1 MKIEDKKF
9 DFKFLNFMMYFGFAV
24 AIYFLL
30 KNIGV
35 MDKIVESIVALT
47 PVFLGIILC
56 WISTPLTNKL
66 RKIGLS
72 KNLSAILSLIL
83 IFGLIIAVFSV
94 VVPMFVS
101 QFSNLVKEFP
111 SIYDTIVDK
120 LNPFLT
126 ENLNIEANIKH
137 FNEIISKDIILDN
150 LDNILTY
157 SISTLQSVF
166 SVLVTIGTTIVVSF
180 FMVKNIDK
188 FKEKIIMFFSRNGKG
203 GKTYKMLSEIDAAVM
218 SYVKGTIL
226 DSIIVGILTTIVCL
240 ILGLDYAIV
249 LNNELVMLIE
259 AKAINE
265 HLEKHDSEL
274 FRYFGT
280 SKAKFA
286 ILTNG
291 IEYKFYTD
299 LEKANVM
306 DNTPFLDINLNKAIM
321 MLVLHE
327 IEEIK
332 IGDLTP
338 FDKISKE
345 EKRRLGKIA
354 VEEVLKDLSKSEE
367 YIELIEEF
375 EEMKTKESKF
385 AKMIDKLESDIQSKI
400 YCEEGSIDASDIKNQ
415 KLLEDDRINKL
426 IQQGEKTIADFFI
439 ENDRPIFKEK
449 IINDIA
455 SFVKKNELLKL
466 KSE

>member
-30 KNIGV
+30 KNIGM
-35 MDKIVESIVALT
+35 MDKIIESIVALT

-83 IFGLIIAVFSV
+83 IFGLIIAVFSMI
-94 VVPMFVS
+94 VPIFIS
-101 QFSNLVKEFP
+101 QFSNLIKDFP
-111 SIYDTIVDK
+111 SIYDDIVDK
-120 LNPFLT
+120 LNPFLN
-126 ENLNIEANIKH
+126 ENLNIDANIKH

-180 FMVKNIDK
+180 FMVKDMDK
-188 FKEKIIMFFSRNGKG
+188 FKERIIMFFSRNGKG

-249 LNNELVMLIE
+249 FGILITILNLIPYIG
-259 AKAINE
+259 A
-265 HLEKHDSEL
+265 LLSEL
-274 FRYFGT
+274 IVALYALTVGGPI
-280 SKAKFA
+280 FA
-286 ILTNG
+286 IVTFACLLLVQIIDANILQPNIIG
-291 IEYKFYTD
+291 KSVNLHPVVVIGGLIVFNLLFGIVGMIIAMPILAILKIIIEYKFSVQFD
-299 LEKANVM
+299 
-306 DNTPFLDINLNKAIM
+306 
-321 MLVLHE
+321 E
-327 IEEIK
+327 IETKEDIAKNKK
-332 IGDLTP
+332 IL
-338 FDKISKE
+338 KAKSKE
-345 EKRRLGKIA
+345 K
-354 VEEVLKDLSKSEE
+354 
-367 YIELIEEF
+367 
-375 EEMKTKESKF
+375 
-385 AKMIDKLESDIQSKI
+385 
-400 YCEEGSIDASDIKNQ
+400 
-415 KLLEDDRINKL
+415 
-426 IQQGEKTIADFFI
+426 
-439 ENDRPIFKEK
+439 
-449 IINDIA
+449 
-455 SFVKKNELLKL
+455 
-466 KSE
+466 

>member
-30 KNIGV
+30 KNIGM
-35 MDKIVESIVALT
+35 MDKIIESIVALT

-83 IFGLIIAVFSV
+83 IFGLIIVVFSMI
-94 VVPMFVS
+94 VPIFIS
-101 QFSNLVKEFP
+101 QFSNLIKDFP
-111 SIYDTIVDK
+111 SIYDDIVDK
-120 LNPFLT
+120 LNPFLN
-126 ENLNIEANIKH
+126 ENLNIDANIKH

-180 FMVKNIDK
+180 FMVKDMDK
-188 FKEKIIMFFSRNGKG
+188 FKERIIMFFSRNGKG

-249 LNNELVMLIE
+249 FGILITILNLIPYIG
-259 AKAINE
+259 A
-265 HLEKHDSEL
+265 LLSEL
-274 FRYFGT
+274 IVALYALTVGGPI
-280 SKAKFA
+280 FA
-286 ILTNG
+286 IVTFACLLLVQIIDANILQPNIIG
-291 IEYKFYTD
+291 KSVNLHPVVVIGGLIVFNLLFGIVGMIIAMPILAILKIIIEYKFSVQFD
-299 LEKANVM
+299 
-306 DNTPFLDINLNKAIM
+306 
-321 MLVLHE
+321 E
-327 IEEIK
+327 IETKEDIAKNKK
-332 IGDLTP
+332 IL
-338 FDKISKE
+338 KAKSKE
-345 EKRRLGKIA
+345 K
-354 VEEVLKDLSKSEE
+354 
-367 YIELIEEF
+367 
-375 EEMKTKESKF
+375 
-385 AKMIDKLESDIQSKI
+385 
-400 YCEEGSIDASDIKNQ
+400 
-415 KLLEDDRINKL
+415 
-426 IQQGEKTIADFFI
+426 
-439 ENDRPIFKEK
+439 
-449 IINDIA
+449 
-455 SFVKKNELLKL
+455 
-466 KSE
+466 

>member
-30 KNIGV
+30 KNIG
-35 MDKIVESIVALT
+35 MLDKIIESIVALT

-83 IFGLIIAVFSV
+83 IFGLIIVVFSMI
-94 VVPMFVS
+94 VPIFIS
-101 QFSNLVKEFP
+101 QFSNLIKDFP
-111 SIYDTIVDK
+111 SIYDDIVDK
-120 LNPFLT
+120 LNPFLN
-126 ENLNIEANIKH
+126 ENLNIDANIKH

-180 FMVKNIDK
+180 FMVKDMDK
-188 FKEKIIMFFSRNGKG
+188 FKERIIMFFSRNGKG

-249 LNNELVMLIE
+249 FGILITILNLIPYIG
-259 AKAINE
+259 A
-265 HLEKHDSEL
+265 LLSEL
-274 FRYFGT
+274 IVALYALTVGGPI
-280 SKAKFA
+280 FA
-286 ILTNG
+286 IVTFACL
-291 IEYKFYTD
+291 
-299 LEKANVM
+299 L
-306 DNTPFLDINLNKAIM
+306 
-321 MLVLHE
+321 LVQ
-327 IEEIK
+327 I
-332 IGDLTP
+332 
-338 FDKISKE
+338 
-345 EKRRLGKIA
+345 
-354 VEEVLKDLSKSEE
+354 
-367 YIELIEEF
+367 
-375 EEMKTKESKF
+375 
-385 AKMIDKLESDIQSKI
+385 
-400 YCEEGSIDASDIKNQ
+400 IDANI
-415 KLLEDDRINKL
+415 L
-426 IQQGEKTIADFFI
+426 
-439 ENDRPIFKEK
+439 
-449 IINDIA
+449 
-455 SFVKKNELLKL
+455 
-466 KSE
+466 

>member
-30 KNIGV
+30 KNIGM
-35 MDKIVESIVALT
+35 MDKIIESIVALT

-157 SISTLQSVF
+157 SISTLQSVV
-166 SVLVTIGTTIVVSF
+166 SVLITIGTTIVVSF
-180 FMVKNIDK
+180 FMVKDMDK
-188 FKEKIIMFFSRNGKG
+188 FKERIIMFFSRNGKG

-249 LNNELVMLIE
+249 FGILITILNLIPYIG
-259 AKAINE
+259 A
-265 HLEKHDSEL
+265 LLSEL
-274 FRYFGT
+274 IVALYALTVGGPI
-280 SKAKFA
+280 FA
-286 ILTNG
+286 IVTFVCLLLVQIIDANILQPNIIG
-291 IEYKFYTD
+291 KSVNLHPVVVIGGLIVFNLLFGIVGMIIAMPILAILKIIIEYKFSVQFD
-299 LEKANVM
+299 
-306 DNTPFLDINLNKAIM
+306 
-321 MLVLHE
+321 E
-327 IEEIK
+327 IETKEDIAKNKK
-332 IGDLTP
+332 IL
-338 FDKISKE
+338 KAKSKE
-345 EKRRLGKIA
+345 K
-354 VEEVLKDLSKSEE
+354 
-367 YIELIEEF
+367 
-375 EEMKTKESKF
+375 
-385 AKMIDKLESDIQSKI
+385 
-400 YCEEGSIDASDIKNQ
+400 
-415 KLLEDDRINKL
+415 
-426 IQQGEKTIADFFI
+426 
-439 ENDRPIFKEK
+439 
-449 IINDIA
+449 
-455 SFVKKNELLKL
+455 
-466 KSE
+466 

>member
-30 KNIGV
+30 KNIG
-35 MDKIVESIVALT
+35 MLDKIIESIVALT

-83 IFGLIIAVFSV
+83 IFGLIIVVFSMI
-94 VVPMFVS
+94 VPIFIS
-101 QFSNLVKEFP
+101 QFSNLIKDFP
-111 SIYDTIVDK
+111 SIYDDIVDK
-120 LNPFLT
+120 LNPFLN
-126 ENLNIEANIKH
+126 ENLNIDANIKH

-180 FMVKNIDK
+180 FMVKDMDK
-188 FKEKIIMFFSRNGKG
+188 FKERIIMFFSRNGKG

-249 LNNELVMLIE
+249 FGILITILNLIPYIG
-259 AKAINE
+259 A
-265 HLEKHDSEL
+265 LLSEL
-274 FRYFGT
+274 IVALYALTVGGPI
-280 SKAKFA
+280 FA
-286 ILTNG
+286 IVTFACLLLVQIIDANILQPNIIG
-291 IEYKFYTD
+291 KSVNLHPVVVIGGLIVFNLLFGIVGMIIAMPILAILKIIIEYKFSVQFD
-299 LEKANVM
+299 
-306 DNTPFLDINLNKAIM
+306 
-321 MLVLHE
+321 E
-327 IEEIK
+327 IETKEDMAKNKK
-332 IGDLTP
+332 IL
-338 FDKISKE
+338 KAKSKE
-345 EKRRLGKIA
+345 K
-354 VEEVLKDLSKSEE
+354 
-367 YIELIEEF
+367 
-375 EEMKTKESKF
+375 
-385 AKMIDKLESDIQSKI
+385 
-400 YCEEGSIDASDIKNQ
+400 
-415 KLLEDDRINKL
+415 
-426 IQQGEKTIADFFI
+426 
-439 ENDRPIFKEK
+439 
-449 IINDIA
+449 
-455 SFVKKNELLKL
+455 
-466 KSE
+466 

>member
-30 KNIGV
+30 KNIG
-35 MDKIVESIVALT
+35 MLDKIIESIVALT

-83 IFGLIIAVFSV
+83 IFGLIIVVFSMI
-94 VVPMFVS
+94 VPIFIS
-101 QFSNLVKEFP
+101 QFSNLIKDFP
-111 SIYDTIVDK
+111 SIYDDIVDK
-120 LNPFLT
+120 LNPFLN
-126 ENLNIEANIKH
+126 ENLNIDANIKY

-180 FMVKNIDK
+180 FMVKDMDK
-188 FKEKIIMFFSRNGKG
+188 FKERIIMFFSRNGKG

-249 LNNELVMLIE
+249 FGILITILNLIPYIG
-259 AKAINE
+259 A
-265 HLEKHDSEL
+265 LLSEL
-274 FRYFGT
+274 IVALYALTVGGPI
-280 SKAKFA
+280 FA
-286 ILTNG
+286 IVTFACLLLVQIIDANILQPNIIG
-291 IEYKFYTD
+291 KSVNLHPVVVIGGLIVFNLLFGIVGMIIAMPILAILKIIIEYKFSVQFD
-299 LEKANVM
+299 
-306 DNTPFLDINLNKAIM
+306 
-321 MLVLHE
+321 E
-327 IEEIK
+327 IETKEDIAKNKK
-332 IGDLTP
+332 IL
-338 FDKISKE
+338 KAKSKE
-345 EKRRLGKIA
+345 K
-354 VEEVLKDLSKSEE
+354 
-367 YIELIEEF
+367 
-375 EEMKTKESKF
+375 
-385 AKMIDKLESDIQSKI
+385 
-400 YCEEGSIDASDIKNQ
+400 
-415 KLLEDDRINKL
+415 
-426 IQQGEKTIADFFI
+426 
-439 ENDRPIFKEK
+439 
-449 IINDIA
+449 
-455 SFVKKNELLKL
+455 
-466 KSE
+466 

>member
-30 KNIGV
+30 KNIGM
-35 MDKIVESIVALT
+35 MDKIIESIVALT

-83 IFGLIIAVFSV
+83 IFGLIIAVFSMI
-94 VVPMFVS
+94 VPMFVS

-180 FMVKNIDK
+180 FMVKDMDK
-188 FKEKIIMFFSRNGKG
+188 FKERIIMFFSRNGKG

-249 LNNELVMLIE
+249 FGILITILNLIPYIG
-259 AKAINE
+259 A
-265 HLEKHDSEL
+265 LLSEL
-274 FRYFGT
+274 IVALYALTVGGPI
-280 SKAKFA
+280 FA
-286 ILTNG
+286 IVTFACLLLVQIIDANILQPNIIG
-291 IEYKFYTD
+291 KSVNLHPVVVIGGLIVFNLLFGIVGMIIAMPILAILKIIIEYKFSVQFD
-299 LEKANVM
+299 
-306 DNTPFLDINLNKAIM
+306 
-321 MLVLHE
+321 E
-327 IEEIK
+327 IETKEDIAKNKK
-332 IGDLTP
+332 IL
-338 FDKISKE
+338 KAKSKE
-345 EKRRLGKIA
+345 K
-354 VEEVLKDLSKSEE
+354 
-367 YIELIEEF
+367 
-375 EEMKTKESKF
+375 
-385 AKMIDKLESDIQSKI
+385 
-400 YCEEGSIDASDIKNQ
+400 
-415 KLLEDDRINKL
+415 
-426 IQQGEKTIADFFI
+426 
-439 ENDRPIFKEK
+439 
-449 IINDIA
+449 
-455 SFVKKNELLKL
+455 
-466 KSE
+466 

>member
-30 KNIGV
+30 KNIG
-35 MDKIVESIVALT
+35 MLDKIIESIVALT

-83 IFGLIIAVFSV
+83 IFGLIIVVFSMI
-94 VVPMFVS
+94 VPIFIS
-101 QFSNLVKEFP
+101 QFSNLIKDFP
-111 SIYDTIVDK
+111 SIYDDIVDK
-120 LNPFLT
+120 LNPFLN
-126 ENLNIEANIKH
+126 ENLNIDANIKH

-180 FMVKNIDK
+180 FMVKDMDK
-188 FKEKIIMFFSRNGKG
+188 FKERIIMFFSRNGKG

-249 LNNELVMLIE
+249 FGILITILNLIPYIG
-259 AKAINE
+259 A
-265 HLEKHDSEL
+265 LLSEL
-274 FRYFGT
+274 IVALYALTVGGPI
-280 SKAKFA
+280 FA
-286 ILTNG
+286 IVTFACLILVQIIDANILQPNIIG
-291 IEYKFYTD
+291 KSVNLHPVVVIGGLIVFNLLFGIVGMIIAMPILAILKIIIEYKFSVQFD
-299 LEKANVM
+299 
-306 DNTPFLDINLNKAIM
+306 
-321 MLVLHE
+321 E
-327 IEEIK
+327 IETKEDIAKNKK
-332 IGDLTP
+332 IL
-338 FDKISKE
+338 KAKSKE
-345 EKRRLGKIA
+345 K
-354 VEEVLKDLSKSEE
+354 
-367 YIELIEEF
+367 
-375 EEMKTKESKF
+375 
-385 AKMIDKLESDIQSKI
+385 
-400 YCEEGSIDASDIKNQ
+400 
-415 KLLEDDRINKL
+415 
-426 IQQGEKTIADFFI
+426 
-439 ENDRPIFKEK
+439 
-449 IINDIA
+449 
-455 SFVKKNELLKL
+455 
-466 KSE
+466 

>member
-30 KNIGV
+30 KNIGM
-35 MDKIVESIVALT
+35 MDKIIESIVALT

-180 FMVKNIDK
+180 FMVKDMDK
-188 FKEKIIMFFSRNGKG
+188 FKERIIMFFSRNGKG

-249 LNNELVMLIE
+249 FGILITILNLIPYIG
-259 AKAINE
+259 A
-265 HLEKHDSEL
+265 LLSEL
-274 FRYFGT
+274 IVALYALTVGGPI
-280 SKAKFA
+280 FA
-286 ILTNG
+286 IVTFACLLLVQIIDANILQPNIIG
-291 IEYKFYTD
+291 KSVNLHPVVVIGGLIVFNLLFGIVGMIIAMPILAILKIIIEYKFSVQFD
-299 LEKANVM
+299 
-306 DNTPFLDINLNKAIM
+306 
-321 MLVLHE
+321 E
-327 IEEIK
+327 IETKEDIAKNKK
-332 IGDLTP
+332 IL
-338 FDKISKE
+338 KAKSKE
-345 EKRRLGKIA
+345 K
-354 VEEVLKDLSKSEE
+354 
-367 YIELIEEF
+367 
-375 EEMKTKESKF
+375 
-385 AKMIDKLESDIQSKI
+385 
-400 YCEEGSIDASDIKNQ
+400 
-415 KLLEDDRINKL
+415 
-426 IQQGEKTIADFFI
+426 
-439 ENDRPIFKEK
+439 
-449 IINDIA
+449 
-455 SFVKKNELLKL
+455 
-466 KSE
+466 

>member
-30 KNIGV
+30 KNIG
-35 MDKIVESIVALT
+35 MLDKIIESIVALT

-83 IFGLIIAVFSV
+83 IFGLIIVVFSMI
-94 VVPMFVS
+94 VPIFIS
-101 QFSNLVKEFP
+101 QFSNLIKDFP
-111 SIYDTIVDK
+111 SIYDDIVDK
-120 LNPFLT
+120 LNPFLN
-126 ENLNIEANIKH
+126 ENLNIDASIKH

-180 FMVKNIDK
+180 FMVKDMDK
-188 FKEKIIMFFSRNGKG
+188 FKERIIMFFSRNGKG

-249 LNNELVMLIE
+249 FGILITILNLIPYIG
-259 AKAINE
+259 A
-265 HLEKHDSEL
+265 LLSEL
-274 FRYFGT
+274 IVALYALTVGGPI
-280 SKAKFA
+280 FA
-286 ILTNG
+286 IVTFACLLLVQIIDANILQPNIIG
-291 IEYKFYTD
+291 KSVNLHPVVVIGGLIVFNLLFGIVGMIIAMPILAILKIIIEYKFSVQFD
-299 LEKANVM
+299 
-306 DNTPFLDINLNKAIM
+306 
-321 MLVLHE
+321 E
-327 IEEIK
+327 IETKEDIAKNKK
-332 IGDLTP
+332 IL
-338 FDKISKE
+338 KAKSKE
-345 EKRRLGKIA
+345 K
-354 VEEVLKDLSKSEE
+354 
-367 YIELIEEF
+367 
-375 EEMKTKESKF
+375 
-385 AKMIDKLESDIQSKI
+385 
-400 YCEEGSIDASDIKNQ
+400 
-415 KLLEDDRINKL
+415 
-426 IQQGEKTIADFFI
+426 
-439 ENDRPIFKEK
+439 
-449 IINDIA
+449 
-455 SFVKKNELLKL
+455 
-466 KSE
+466 

>member
-30 KNIGV
+30 KNIGM
-35 MDKIVESIVALT
+35 MDKIIESIVALT

-180 FMVKNIDK
+180 FMVKDMDK
-188 FKEKIIMFFSRNGKG
+188 FKERIIMFFSRNGKG

-249 LNNELVMLIE
+249 FGILITILNLIPYIG
-259 AKAINE
+259 A
-265 HLEKHDSEL
+265 LLSEL
-274 FRYFGT
+274 IVALYALTVGGPV
-280 SKAKFA
+280 FA
-286 ILTNG
+286 IVTFACLLLVQIIDANILQPNIIG
-291 IEYKFYTD
+291 KSVNLHPVVVIGGLIVFNLLFGIVGMIIAMPILAILKIIIEYKFSVQFD
-299 LEKANVM
+299 
-306 DNTPFLDINLNKAIM
+306 
-321 MLVLHE
+321 E
-327 IEEIK
+327 IETKEDIAKNKK
-332 IGDLTP
+332 IL
-338 FDKISKE
+338 KAKSKE
-345 EKRRLGKIA
+345 K
-354 VEEVLKDLSKSEE
+354 
-367 YIELIEEF
+367 
-375 EEMKTKESKF
+375 
-385 AKMIDKLESDIQSKI
+385 
-400 YCEEGSIDASDIKNQ
+400 
-415 KLLEDDRINKL
+415 
-426 IQQGEKTIADFFI
+426 
-439 ENDRPIFKEK
+439 
-449 IINDIA
+449 
-455 SFVKKNELLKL
+455 
-466 KSE
+466 

>member
-30 KNIGV
+30 KNIGM

-83 IFGLIIAVFSV
+83 IFGLIIVVFSMI
-94 VVPMFVS
+94 VPIFIS
-101 QFSNLVKEFP
+101 QFSNLIKDFP
-111 SIYDTIVDK
+111 SIYDDIVDK
-120 LNPFLT
+120 LNPFLN
-126 ENLNIEANIKH
+126 ENLNIDANIKH

-180 FMVKNIDK
+180 FMVKDMDK
-188 FKEKIIMFFSRNGKG
+188 FKERIIMFFSRNGKG

-249 LNNELVMLIE
+249 FGILITILNLIPYIG
-259 AKAINE
+259 A
-265 HLEKHDSEL
+265 LLSEL
-274 FRYFGT
+274 IVALYALTVGGPI
-280 SKAKFA
+280 FA
-286 ILTNG
+286 IVTFACLLLVQIIDANILQPNIIG
-291 IEYKFYTD
+291 KSVNLHPVVVIGGLIVFNLLFGIVGMIIAMPILAILKIIIEYKFSVQFD
-299 LEKANVM
+299 
-306 DNTPFLDINLNKAIM
+306 
-321 MLVLHE
+321 E
-327 IEEIK
+327 IETKEDIAKNKK
-332 IGDLTP
+332 IL
-338 FDKISKE
+338 KAKSKE
-345 EKRRLGKIA
+345 K
-354 VEEVLKDLSKSEE
+354 
-367 YIELIEEF
+367 
-375 EEMKTKESKF
+375 
-385 AKMIDKLESDIQSKI
+385 
-400 YCEEGSIDASDIKNQ
+400 
-415 KLLEDDRINKL
+415 
-426 IQQGEKTIADFFI
+426 
-439 ENDRPIFKEK
+439 
-449 IINDIA
+449 
-455 SFVKKNELLKL
+455 
-466 KSE
+466 

>member
-30 KNIGV
+30 KNIG
-35 MDKIVESIVALT
+35 MLDKIIESIVALT

-83 IFGLIIAVFSV
+83 IFGLIIVVFSMI
-94 VVPMFVS
+94 VPIFIS
-101 QFSNLVKEFP
+101 QFSNLIKDFP
-111 SIYDTIVDK
+111 AIYDDIVDK
-120 LNPFLT
+120 LNPFLN
-126 ENLNIEANIKH
+126 ENLNIDANIKH

-180 FMVKNIDK
+180 FMVKDMDK
-188 FKEKIIMFFSRNGKG
+188 FKERIIMFFSRNGKG

-249 LNNELVMLIE
+249 FGILITILNLIPYIG
-259 AKAINE
+259 A
-265 HLEKHDSEL
+265 LLSEL
-274 FRYFGT
+274 IVALYALTVGGPI
-280 SKAKFA
+280 FA
-286 ILTNG
+286 IVTFACLLLVQIIDANILQPNIIG
-291 IEYKFYTD
+291 KSVNLHPVVVIGGLIVFNLLFGIVGMIIAMPILAILKIIIEYKFSVQFD
-299 LEKANVM
+299 
-306 DNTPFLDINLNKAIM
+306 
-321 MLVLHE
+321 E
-327 IEEIK
+327 IETKEDIAKNKK
-332 IGDLTP
+332 IL
-338 FDKISKE
+338 KAKSKE
-345 EKRRLGKIA
+345 K
-354 VEEVLKDLSKSEE
+354 
-367 YIELIEEF
+367 
-375 EEMKTKESKF
+375 
-385 AKMIDKLESDIQSKI
+385 
-400 YCEEGSIDASDIKNQ
+400 
-415 KLLEDDRINKL
+415 
-426 IQQGEKTIADFFI
+426 
-439 ENDRPIFKEK
+439 
-449 IINDIA
+449 
-455 SFVKKNELLKL
+455 
-466 KSE
+466 

>member
-30 KNIGV
+30 KNIG
-35 MDKIVESIVALT
+35 MLDKIIESIVALT

-83 IFGLIIAVFSV
+83 IFGLIIVVFSMI
-94 VVPMFVS
+94 VPIFIS
-101 QFSNLVKEFP
+101 QFSNLIKDFP
-111 SIYDTIVDK
+111 SIYDDIVDK
-120 LNPFLT
+120 LNPFLN
-126 ENLNIEANIKH
+126 ENLNIDANIKH

-180 FMVKNIDK
+180 FMVKDMDK
-188 FKEKIIMFFSRNGKG
+188 FKERIIMFFSRNGKG

-249 LNNELVMLIE
+249 FGILITILNLIPYIG
-259 AKAINE
+259 A
-265 HLEKHDSEL
+265 LLSEL
-274 FRYFGT
+274 IVALYALTVGGPI
-280 SKAKFA
+280 FA
-286 ILTNG
+286 IVTFACLLLVQIIDANILQPNIIG
-291 IEYKFYTD
+291 KSVNLHPVVVIGGLIVFNLLFGIVGMIIAMPILAILKIIIEYKFSVQFD
-299 LEKANVM
+299 
-306 DNTPFLDINLNKAIM
+306 
-321 MLVLHE
+321 E
-327 IEEIK
+327 IETKEDIAKNKK
-332 IGDLTP
+332 IL
-338 FDKISKE
+338 KAKSKE
-345 EKRRLGKIA
+345 K
-354 VEEVLKDLSKSEE
+354 
-367 YIELIEEF
+367 
-375 EEMKTKESKF
+375 
-385 AKMIDKLESDIQSKI
+385 
-400 YCEEGSIDASDIKNQ
+400 
-415 KLLEDDRINKL
+415 
-426 IQQGEKTIADFFI
+426 
-439 ENDRPIFKEK
+439 
-449 IINDIA
+449 
-455 SFVKKNELLKL
+455 
-466 KSE
+466 

>member
-180 FMVKNIDK
+180 FMVKDMDK
-188 FKEKIIMFFSRNGKG
+188 FKERIIMFFSRNGKG

-249 LNNELVMLIE
+249 FGILITILNLIPYIG
-259 AKAINE
+259 A
-265 HLEKHDSEL
+265 LLSEL
-274 FRYFGT
+274 IVALYALTVGGPI
-280 SKAKFA
+280 FA
-286 ILTNG
+286 IVTFACLLLVQIIDANILQPNIIG
-291 IEYKFYTD
+291 KSVNLHPVVVIGGLIVFNLLFGIVGMIIAMPILAILKIIIEYKFSVQFD
-299 LEKANVM
+299 
-306 DNTPFLDINLNKAIM
+306 
-321 MLVLHE
+321 E
-327 IEEIK
+327 IETKEDIAKNKK
-332 IGDLTP
+332 IL
-338 FDKISKE
+338 KAKSKE
-345 EKRRLGKIA
+345 K
-354 VEEVLKDLSKSEE
+354 
-367 YIELIEEF
+367 
-375 EEMKTKESKF
+375 
-385 AKMIDKLESDIQSKI
+385 
-400 YCEEGSIDASDIKNQ
+400 
-415 KLLEDDRINKL
+415 
-426 IQQGEKTIADFFI
+426 
-439 ENDRPIFKEK
+439 
-449 IINDIA
+449 
-455 SFVKKNELLKL
+455 
-466 KSE
+466 

>member
-30 KNIGV
+30 KNIGM
-35 MDKIVESIVALT
+35 MDKIIESIVALT

-126 ENLNIEANIKH
+126 ENLNIDANIKH

-180 FMVKNIDK
+180 FMVKDMDK
-188 FKEKIIMFFSRNGKG
+188 FKERIIMFFSRNGKG

-249 LNNELVMLIE
+249 FGILITILNLIPYIG
-259 AKAINE
+259 A
-265 HLEKHDSEL
+265 LLSEL
-274 FRYFGT
+274 IVALYALTVGGPI
-280 SKAKFA
+280 FA
-286 ILTNG
+286 IVTFACLLLVQIIDANILQPNIIG
-291 IEYKFYTD
+291 KSVNLHPVVVIGGLIVFNLLFGIVGMIIAMPILAILKIIIEYKFSVQFD
-299 LEKANVM
+299 
-306 DNTPFLDINLNKAIM
+306 
-321 MLVLHE
+321 E
-327 IEEIK
+327 IETKEDIAKNKK
-332 IGDLTP
+332 IL
-338 FDKISKE
+338 KAKSKE
-345 EKRRLGKIA
+345 K
-354 VEEVLKDLSKSEE
+354 
-367 YIELIEEF
+367 
-375 EEMKTKESKF
+375 
-385 AKMIDKLESDIQSKI
+385 
-400 YCEEGSIDASDIKNQ
+400 
-415 KLLEDDRINKL
+415 
-426 IQQGEKTIADFFI
+426 
-439 ENDRPIFKEK
+439 
-449 IINDIA
+449 
-455 SFVKKNELLKL
+455 
-466 KSE
+466 

>member
-30 KNIGV
+30 KNIGM
-35 MDKIVESIVALT
+35 MDKIIESIVALT

-94 VVPMFVS
+94 VVPIFIS
-101 QFSNLVKEFP
+101 QFSNLIKDFP
-111 SIYDTIVDK
+111 SIYDDIVDK
-120 LNPFLT
+120 LNPFLN
-126 ENLNIEANIKH
+126 ENLNIDANIKH

-180 FMVKNIDK
+180 FMVKDMDK
-188 FKEKIIMFFSRNGKG
+188 FKERIIMFFSRNGKG

-249 LNNELVMLIE
+249 FGILITILNLIPYIG
-259 AKAINE
+259 A
-265 HLEKHDSEL
+265 LLSEL
-274 FRYFGT
+274 IVALYALTVGGPI
-280 SKAKFA
+280 FA
-286 ILTNG
+286 IVTFACLLLVQIIDANILQPNIIG
-291 IEYKFYTD
+291 KSVNLHPVVVIGGLIVFNLLFGIVGMIIAMPILAILKIIIEYKFSVQFD
-299 LEKANVM
+299 
-306 DNTPFLDINLNKAIM
+306 
-321 MLVLHE
+321 E
-327 IEEIK
+327 IETKEDIAKNKK
-332 IGDLTP
+332 IL
-338 FDKISKE
+338 KAKSKE
-345 EKRRLGKIA
+345 K
-354 VEEVLKDLSKSEE
+354 
-367 YIELIEEF
+367 
-375 EEMKTKESKF
+375 
-385 AKMIDKLESDIQSKI
+385 
-400 YCEEGSIDASDIKNQ
+400 
-415 KLLEDDRINKL
+415 
-426 IQQGEKTIADFFI
+426 
-439 ENDRPIFKEK
+439 
-449 IINDIA
+449 
-455 SFVKKNELLKL
+455 
-466 KSE
+466 

>member
-30 KNIGV
+30 KNIG
-35 MDKIVESIVALT
+35 MLDKIIESIVALT

-83 IFGLIIAVFSV
+83 IFGLIIVVFSMI
-94 VVPMFVS
+94 VPIFIS
-101 QFSNLVKEFP
+101 QFSNLIKDFP
-111 SIYDTIVDK
+111 SIYDDIVDK
-120 LNPFLT
+120 LNPFLN
-126 ENLNIEANIKH
+126 ENLNIDANIKH

-180 FMVKNIDK
+180 FMVKDMDK
-188 FKEKIIMFFSRNGKG
+188 FKERIIMFFSRNGKG

-249 LNNELVMLIE
+249 FGILITILNLIPYIG
-259 AKAINE
+259 A
-265 HLEKHDSEL
+265 LLSEL
-274 FRYFGT
+274 IVALYALTVGGPI
-280 SKAKFA
+280 FA
-286 ILTNG
+286 IVTFACLLLVQIIDANILQPNIIG
-291 IEYKFYTD
+291 KSVNLHPVVVIGGLIVFNLLFGIVGMIIAMPILAILKIIIEYKFSVQFD
-299 LEKANVM
+299 
-306 DNTPFLDINLNKAIM
+306 
-321 MLVLHE
+321 E
-327 IEEIK
+327 IETKEDIAK
-332 IGDLTP
+332 NKNIL
-338 FDKISKE
+338 KAKSKE
-345 EKRRLGKIA
+345 K
-354 VEEVLKDLSKSEE
+354 
-367 YIELIEEF
+367 
-375 EEMKTKESKF
+375 
-385 AKMIDKLESDIQSKI
+385 
-400 YCEEGSIDASDIKNQ
+400 
-415 KLLEDDRINKL
+415 
-426 IQQGEKTIADFFI
+426 
-439 ENDRPIFKEK
+439 
-449 IINDIA
+449 
-455 SFVKKNELLKL
+455 
-466 KSE
+466 

>member
-30 KNIGV
+30 KNIGM
-35 MDKIVESIVALT
+35 MDKIIESIVALT

-180 FMVKNIDK
+180 FMVKDMDK
-188 FKEKIIMFFSRNGKG
+188 FKERIIMFFSRNGKG

-249 LNNELVMLIE
+249 FGILITILNLIPYIG
-259 AKAINE
+259 A
-265 HLEKHDSEL
+265 LLSEL
-274 FRYFGT
+274 LVALYALTVGGPI
-280 SKAKFA
+280 FA
-286 ILTNG
+286 IVTFACLLLVQIIDANILQPNIIG
-291 IEYKFYTD
+291 KSVNLHPVVVIGGLIVFNLLFGIVGMIIAMPILAILKIIIEYKFSVQFD
-299 LEKANVM
+299 
-306 DNTPFLDINLNKAIM
+306 
-321 MLVLHE
+321 E
-327 IEEIK
+327 IETKEDIAKNKK
-332 IGDLTP
+332 IL
-338 FDKISKE
+338 KAKSKE
-345 EKRRLGKIA
+345 K
-354 VEEVLKDLSKSEE
+354 
-367 YIELIEEF
+367 
-375 EEMKTKESKF
+375 
-385 AKMIDKLESDIQSKI
+385 
-400 YCEEGSIDASDIKNQ
+400 
-415 KLLEDDRINKL
+415 
-426 IQQGEKTIADFFI
+426 
-439 ENDRPIFKEK
+439 
-449 IINDIA
+449 
-455 SFVKKNELLKL
+455 
-466 KSE
+466 

>member
-83 IFGLIIAVFSV
+83 IFGLIIVVFSMI
-94 VVPMFVS
+94 VPIFIS
-101 QFSNLVKEFP
+101 QFSNLIKDFP
-111 SIYDTIVDK
+111 SIYDNIVDK
-120 LNPFLT
+120 INPFLN

-180 FMVKNIDK
+180 FMVKDMDK
-188 FKEKIIMFFSRNGKG
+188 FKERIIMFFSRNGKG

-249 LNNELVMLIE
+249 FGILITILNLIPYIG
-259 AKAINE
+259 A
-265 HLEKHDSEL
+265 LLSEL
-274 FRYFGT
+274 IVALYALTVGGPV
-280 SKAKFA
+280 FA
-286 ILTNG
+286 IVTFACLLLVQIIDANILQPNIIG
-291 IEYKFYTD
+291 KSVNLHPVVVIGGLIVFNLLFGIVGMIIAMPILAILKIIIEYKFSVQFD
-299 LEKANVM
+299 
-306 DNTPFLDINLNKAIM
+306 
-321 MLVLHE
+321 E
-327 IEEIK
+327 IETKEDIAKNKK
-332 IGDLTP
+332 IL
-338 FDKISKE
+338 KAKSKE
-345 EKRRLGKIA
+345 K
-354 VEEVLKDLSKSEE
+354 
-367 YIELIEEF
+367 
-375 EEMKTKESKF
+375 
-385 AKMIDKLESDIQSKI
+385 
-400 YCEEGSIDASDIKNQ
+400 
-415 KLLEDDRINKL
+415 
-426 IQQGEKTIADFFI
+426 
-439 ENDRPIFKEK
+439 
-449 IINDIA
+449 
-455 SFVKKNELLKL
+455 
-466 KSE
+466 

>member
-30 KNIGV
+30 KNIGM
-35 MDKIVESIVALT
+35 MDKIIESIVALT

-180 FMVKNIDK
+180 FMVKDMDK
-188 FKEKIIMFFSRNGKG
+188 FKERIIMFFSRNGKG

-249 LNNELVMLIE
+249 FGILITILNLIPYIG
-259 AKAINE
+259 A
-265 HLEKHDSEL
+265 LLSEL
-274 FRYFGT
+274 IVALYALTVGGPI
-280 SKAKFA
+280 FA
-286 ILTNG
+286 IVTFACLLLVQIIDANILQPNIIG
-291 IEYKFYTD
+291 KSVNLHPVVVIGGLIVFNLLFGIVGMIIAMPILAILKIIIEYKFSVQFD
-299 LEKANVM
+299 
-306 DNTPFLDINLNKAIM
+306 
-321 MLVLHE
+321 E
-327 IEEIK
+327 IETKEYIAKNKK
-332 IGDLTP
+332 IL
-338 FDKISKE
+338 KAKSKE
-345 EKRRLGKIA
+345 K
-354 VEEVLKDLSKSEE
+354 
-367 YIELIEEF
+367 
-375 EEMKTKESKF
+375 
-385 AKMIDKLESDIQSKI
+385 
-400 YCEEGSIDASDIKNQ
+400 
-415 KLLEDDRINKL
+415 
-426 IQQGEKTIADFFI
+426 
-439 ENDRPIFKEK
+439 
-449 IINDIA
+449 
-455 SFVKKNELLKL
+455 
-466 KSE
+466 